1 MDNKLG
7 DIISELRKKKNLT
20 QKDLADKLGISD
32 KAVSRWETGNSFPDL
47 DMLFRISKFFNVS
60 FENLLTARMIDDG
73 TDDELMQDIIKEFN
87 DMNKKHSKRIKIIL
101 IILALVS
108 IIFTAVIIF
117 TNTYNRFKVYQV
129 GIESETIAATNGI
142 YVETNIKDT
151 LTINNLQIK
160 DFEIKNSDSISI
172 DLYYLKNKKEYII
185 QNYSSLDNI
194 IFTNFQSY
202 IKIDDLSK
210 YIDNLYIRITI
221 IDANNKV
228 TKLEGKLKFALD
240 FSNNKIFI
248 KEENEDLT
256 YEYSSL
262 SIDEVKEILLNND
275 FKELSNNI
283 LIKRNDDNSISYFT
297 DVNKISYSYESSD
310 LKYQYIFNL
319 KVSVLEVHV
328 YDENNLEIE
337 NYEYNAKAK
346 KITKCITGSCNS
358 YRNAMNV
365 LNENVLYLLKK

>member
-262 SIDEVKEILLNND
+262 SIDEVKEILLNNG
-275 FKELSNNI
+275 FEEITNN
-283 LIKRNDDNSISYFT
+283 LLVKNDKNYKITYVIDA
-297 DVNKISYSYESSD
+297 NKISYTSKNDS

-319 KVSVLEVHV
+319 KISILEVHI
-328 YDENNLEIE
+328 YDDNNLEIE
-337 NYEYNAKAK
+337 NYEYNAKTK
-346 KITKCITGSCNS
+346 KVTKCITGNCNN
-358 YRNAMNV
+358 YEDAMIS